1 MDLHSRH
8 TLGKHRKVHRDHIGD
23 LCVAACGLMVRH
35 HDDRISVGRNLDS
48 AEADAVS
55 DDVAAVFMLDHIAFH
70 AAAHAVILVGDRVG
84 AV

>member
-1 MDLHSRH
+1 
-8 TLGKHRKVHRDHIGD
+8 
-23 LCVAACGLMVRH
+23 MVRH

-70 AAAHAVILVGDRVG
+70 AAAHAVVLVGDRVG